1 MSRIWLIAYDITDD
15 RQRRAV
21 EKELLAKG
29 ERVQKSVFECLLN
42 IDDLRVLR
50 AQLQEFITPDTD
62 SIAYY
67 PLCQTCQN
75 KVRWQGCGVAPDN
88 AEYFIV

>member
-15 RQRRAV
+15 QQRRAV
-21 EKELLAKG
+21 EKELIAKG

-42 IDDLRVLR
+42 IDDLRELR
-50 AQLQEFITPDTD
+50 AQLQELITPDTD

-67 PLCQTCQN
+67 PLCQTCQK
-75 KVRWQGCGVAPDN
+75 KVRWQGCGAAPDN